1 MSDSNLSS
9 VTKTKL
15 KQRWLRLIHPDDW
28 LSGWER
34 VQLFVVGSQS
44 GKGQNCFLW
53 IPIVSL
59 SMEEERQIQ
68 FQDRDWGQRFHQL
81 IQTQKTPLVSLKGT
95 GADKR
100 KSLECHRREW
110 KHWRPSPPRARA
122 STSGDPQGA
131 TLLERGSVP
140 RHPPAGSF
148 HTATIHLQAFPRAGG
163 NRGGRC
169 QSPARR
175 HLRTFAHR
183 KVTKA
188 PRICLRESRNRELFL
203 LVLVDDQ
210 GNLSERKTSVV
221 IFLSSLACPLHEEKR
236 DSSLEQIRSAFS
248 HSDDLRRLATFS
260 CKKIFPNQ
268 GFGLS
273 DPHLPPQAGGLLKSA
288 LQEPVLP
295 LPPTS
300 QWDPPTTR
308 RASTSRGARAA
319 PAGKLVQNQHLG
331 N

>member
-1 MSDSNLSS
+1 
-9 VTKTKL
+9 
-15 KQRWLRLIHPDDW
+15 
-28 LSGWER
+28 
-34 VQLFVVGSQS
+34 
-44 GKGQNCFLW
+44 
-53 IPIVSL
+53 
-59 SMEEERQIQ
+59 MEEERQIQ
-68 FQDRDWGQRFHQL
+68 FQDRDRGQRFHQL

-100 KSLECHRREW
+100 KSLECHRRES

-163 NRGGRC
+163 NRDRGGRC

-210 GNLSERKTSVV
+210 GNLSEEAKTSVGLV
-221 IFLSSLACPLHEEKR
+221 SS
-236 DSSLEQIRSAFS
+236 
-248 HSDDLRRLATFS
+248 
-260 CKKIFPNQ
+260 
-268 GFGLS
+268 
-273 DPHLPPQAGGLLKSA
+273 
-288 LQEPVLP
+288 
-295 LPPTS
+295 
-300 QWDPPTTR
+300 
-308 RASTSRGARAA
+308 
-319 PAGKLVQNQHLG
+319 
-331 N
+331 

>member
-1 MSDSNLSS
+1 
-9 VTKTKL
+9 
-15 KQRWLRLIHPDDW
+15 
-28 LSGWER
+28 
-34 VQLFVVGSQS
+34 
-44 GKGQNCFLW
+44 
-53 IPIVSL
+53 
-59 SMEEERQIQ
+59 MEEENKFNSRTEREAKD
-68 FQDRDWGQRFHQL
+68 FTS

-100 KSLECHRREW
+100 KSLECHRRES

-163 NRGGRC
+163 NRDRGGRC

-210 GNLSERKTSVV
+210 GNLSEEAKTSVGLV
-221 IFLSSLACPLHEEKR
+221 SLELHLLPPKFLPLPQQSWWLERLHDEKR
-236 DSSLEQIRSAFS
+236 DSEQIRSAFS
-248 HSDDLRRLATFS
+248 HSDDLRRLPTFS
-260 CKKIFPNQ
+260 ALPKNLLFTRSSK
-268 GFGLS
+268 GS
-273 DPHLPPQAGGLLKSA
+273 D
-288 LQEPVLP
+288 
-295 LPPTS
+295 
-300 QWDPPTTR
+300 
-308 RASTSRGARAA
+308 
-319 PAGKLVQNQHLG
+319 
-331 N
+331 